1 MLYNFVNQ
9 DYHCLNEDTKWK
21 KGIKKIPTN
30 ICKWPLKFNVD
41 ADKIMDM
48 VVFREN
54 FAHADNPAVTFHK
67 VNWF

>member
-1 MLYNFVNQ
+1 MLYNFVNH

-30 ICKWPLKFNVD
+30 ICKWPFEIQFWCRQD
-41 ADKIMDM
+41 HDM
-48 VVFREN
+48 VVFRED